1 MARWSNTFRRRLG
14 LGALGLALAA
24 VVAGFGPAQAS
35 TGPGGGG
42 GSTGQLLV
50 CESGAV
56 TQGDVHTSSAVAT
69 RVPEGTAAPP
79 GCRLA

>member
-1 MARWSNTFRRRLG
+1 VARWSNTFRRRWGVGVLG
-14 LGALGLALAA
+14 LTVAA
-24 VVAGFGPAQAS
+24 VAAGFGSAQAS
-35 TGPGGGG
+35 TGSGGG

-69 RVPEGTAAPP
+69 RVPEGTVAPP

>member
-1 MARWSNTFRRRLG
+1 LG
-14 LGALGLALAA
+14 FGALGLALAA

-35 TGPGGGG
+35 TGRGGGG